1 MKLILFILSVLAGFQ
16 IYSQNNLKP
25 LIKAGYYQT
34 FTNGLYLNELELGAG
49 VQFNDY
55 FSTQVNFRGSQDR
68 LPQDPPRS
76 FRIATFSI
84 EPSYRILGKKHKFSP
99 VIAYDAGLEIANNS
113 KDRFIKHYIYRPY
126 YQDSFDK
133 YNKGF
138 YFGKA
143 KILLSIQRKGFDF
156 LMGATYNTY
165 AFKFYRLKP
174 KGSQSLASETNN
186 YYIADFYTDWQFG
199 FGFETSIKYTFP
211 MKKRAAKAQSGG
223 E

>member
-1 MKLILFILSVLAGFQ
+1 MKLIIFTLFVFASFQ
-16 IYSQNNLKP
+16 LCAQSNLKP
-25 LIKAGYYQT
+25 FVKVGYQHV
-34 FTNGLYLNELELGAG
+34 FTDHLRLSELEVGAG

-99 VIAYDAGLEIANNS
+99 VIAYDAGLEIANNA

-143 KILLSIQRKGFDF
+143 KVLLSIQRKGFDF

-174 KGSQSLASETNN
+174 KGTQSLASETNN

-211 MKKRAAKAQSGG
+211 MKKRVEKAVGGG